1 MDTIQ
6 AVFMFVWNHYD
17 LFLTLLGA
25 ILAIV
30 RVTAWGAAN
39 AKALQVVTGA
49 IELMSGKGSESGPAR
64 AATSATEIKQAVA
77 SEERKLPAAVADAL
91 RDAVAVVDPAK
102 TPATPMQRFV
112 RELLRTPGKPT
123 A

>member
-1 MDTIQ
+1 MDIIH
-6 AVFMFVWNHYD
+6 AVQSVLMFVWNHYD
-17 LFLTLLGA
+17 LFLTLLGS

-39 AKALQVVTGA
+39 ARALQVVTGVV
-49 IELMSGKGSESGPAR
+49 ESL
-64 AATSATEIKQAVA
+64 SAKDAPPNAPNDAQAVKQIVA
-77 SEERKLPAAVADAL
+77 AKERRLDPAVADAL

-123 A
+123 V